1 MPRIADTDR
10 VTGEVRRRGPATLP
24 VRYERERPGELVH
37 VDAKKV
43 ARIPDGGGRRARG
56 ESVLAG
62 PARLHEAL
70 QPVAER

>member
-10 VTGEVRRRGPATLP
+10 VAGEVRRRGLATLP

-43 ARIPDGGGRRARG
+43 ARIPDGGGQRARG

-62 PARLHEAL
+62 PARLHEVL